1 MLDAARPRAHVGLV
15 VGAGLDDPATSPRGV
30 LEAFRTHLA
39 AERSLSPHTVR
50 AYLGDVSSFLEY
62 AAEQGIHHP
71 AAVDVRVLRGWL
83 ARQSSAFVELAVS
96 LAPVYRAAHAADDP
110 LSRVAF
116 EV

>member
-1 MLDAARPRAHVGLV
+1 MVQRHLVEHGIKDPR
-15 VGAGLDDPATSPRGV
+15 V

-83 ARQSSAFVELAVS
+83 ARQSSAG
-96 LAPVYRAAHAADDP
+96 AACSIIGGPAD
-110 LSRVAF
+110 
-116 EV
+116 